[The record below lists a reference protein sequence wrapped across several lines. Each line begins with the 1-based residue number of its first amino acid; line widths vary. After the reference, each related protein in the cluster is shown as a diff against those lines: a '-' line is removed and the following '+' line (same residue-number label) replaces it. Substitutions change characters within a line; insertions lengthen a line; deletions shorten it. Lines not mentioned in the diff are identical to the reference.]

1 MTGKNKINSGVRAML
16 GVLIVSTTML
26 CTLSNSGWAM
36 LAPAQ
41 GGAAAFRPGYDRA
54 ADIKAVQTVLESKI
68 VRERLKTLGM
78 NEKEIESRLA
88 RLSDRQVHQ
97 LARDVKTLS
106 PGGGIV
112 TLLEI
117 VVLVL
122 LILFLVKRK

>member
-1 MTGKNKINSGVRAML
+1 MTRKNKIKSGVRAML

-41 GGAAAFRPGYDRA
+41 SGAAAAGPRYDRA

-78 NEKEIESRLA
+78 NDKEIESRLG
-88 RLSDRQVHQ
+88 RLSDQQVHQ
-97 LARDVKTLS
+97 LAKDVNTLR

-122 LILFLVKRK
+122 LILFLVKHK